1 MLAPYALDA
10 AFPHWQNSE
19 LHAGPVLVAG
29 HDCAVQECKA
39 RACCV
44 HSVLHWHRAC
54 TVAVVPFTLLTS
66 LWHISAFPIDHS
78 HNAIALCGKPLRL
91 VVQQRPW
98 TLKQAID
105 TLFMS
110 NRRAGA
116 TCCTTATRGYKA
128 RQCAATPHAHCVL
141 SKATSR

>member
-1 MLAPYALDA
+1 MTAPCKSAKLAP
-10 AFPHWQNSE
+10 
-19 LHAGPVLVAG
+19 
-29 HDCAVQECKA
+29 AVYTQYYTGIA
-39 RACCV
+39 HVRF
-44 HSVLHWHRAC
+44 
-54 TVAVVPFTLLTS
+54 AVVPFTLLTS
-66 LWHISAFPIDHS
+66 LWHISAFPINHS
-78 HNAIALCGKPLRL
+78 HNAIALCGKPLL